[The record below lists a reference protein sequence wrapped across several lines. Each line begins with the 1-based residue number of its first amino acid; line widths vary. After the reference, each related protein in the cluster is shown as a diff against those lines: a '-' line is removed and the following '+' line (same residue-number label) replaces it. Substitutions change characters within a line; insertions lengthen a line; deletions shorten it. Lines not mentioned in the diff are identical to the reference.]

1 MVAALERIS
10 NKKDFFQ
17 KEYGEKKFRKISEV
31 IKTSNKIQSKI
42 INQSVALRTAPGKND
57 FLYCLNEIP
66 YFIFCKA
73 DTLEIGALLAL
84 ELWHETVNSSYS
96 YLNDFELNYIIDG
109 IISDCN
115 KRRL

>member
-1 MVAALERIS
+1 MITALERIA
-10 NKKDFFQ
+10 NKREYFQ

-31 IKTSNKIQSKI
+31 IKTSNKIQRKI
-42 INQSVALRTAPGKND
+42 INQSVSLHTAPNKND
-57 FLYCLNEIP
+57 FLFCLNEIP
-66 YFIFCKA
+66 YFLFCKA

-84 ELWHETVNSSYS
+84 ELWHESVNSNNSF
-96 YLNDFELNYIIDG
+96 LNDYELNFIIDG